1 MLVNK
6 AQTLRGCTRCVARGL
21 SFQERKFQEPGEVA
35 DGTAA
40 ARRSGWA
47 RSRSCPS
54 RQQTHV
60 PGGGKRRSLEEQ
72 NPHFLWAGCAKPV
85 LCLGTR
91 YWGRSLTG
99 KPGNP

>member
-40 ARRSGWA
+40 APRSGRA
-47 RSRSCPS
+47 RSRSRSCPS
-54 RQQTHV
+54 RQHTHV
-60 PGGGKRRSLEEQ
+60 PGGGKRRSPEER
-72 NPHFLWAGCAKPV
+72 NPHFFFAGLAKPV
-85 LCLGTR
+85 VFLGAKDL
-91 YWGRSLTG
+91 GRGLTH
-99 KPGNP
+99 